1 MQHRYDRSA
10 RTPPVCCS
18 ELVNV
23 NQMNCHC
30 SCSTKLSACGGL
42 KRFYTSSRSFSIINT
57 RMKRLISWLEV
68 QNTFVFSSKWLSV
81 YETVRAEKAIRWSGD
96 QVIVVQMW
104 RSWAAV
110 APRDLQLDGSWWWND
125 HSGHG
130 GTALVDIMPTACSLK
145 TCEIVLCDKTAPV
158 Q

>member
-68 QNTFVFSSKWLSV
+68 LNTFVFSSKWLSV
-81 YETVRAEKAIRWSGD
+81 YETVRAEKVIRWSGD
-96 QVIVVQMW
+96 RRADVEVLGCRGSAWSAVGWFMVVKW
-104 RSWAAV
+104 SF
-110 APRDLQLDGSWWWND
+110 GSRGNGSGGHHADRMLPQNLWNC
-125 HSGHG
+125 
-130 GTALVDIMPTACSLK
+130 V
-145 TCEIVLCDKTAPV
+145 VW
-158 Q
+158 